1 MNKTITLF
9 GTEYVMTKI
18 NLITAPDKIYNED
31 LSILLVN
38 PSDELKEEFNKLLES
53 SNIDTLNLYYFAE
66 SEDNNQEW
74 LLDVINFVNYIILDV
89 DQCYDTKWL
98 VGYILNNSKT
108 YWLTKQSNMLYNT
121 INNNRVYA
129 LDWIENVLK
138 TGGSIETEI

>member
-1 MNKTITLF
+1 
-9 GTEYVMTKI
+9 MTKI

-53 SNIDTLNLYYFAE
+53 SNIGTLNLYYFAE

>member
-1 MNKTITLF
+1 
-9 GTEYVMTKI
+9 MTKI

-53 SNIDTLNLYYFAE
+53 ANIDTLNLYYFAE

>member
-1 MNKTITLF
+1 
-9 GTEYVMTKI
+9 MTKI

>member
-1 MNKTITLF
+1 
-9 GTEYVMTKI
+9 MTKI

-53 SNIDTLNLYYFAE
+53 ANIDTLNLYYFAE

-108 YWLTKQSNMLYNT
+108 YWLTNQSNMLYNT

>member
-1 MNKTITLF
+1 
-9 GTEYVMTKI
+9 MTKI

-31 LSILLVN
+31 LSILLIN
-38 PSDELKEEFNKLLES
+38 PSDDLKEEFNKLLES
-53 SNIDTLNLYYFAE
+53 ANIDTLNLYYFSE

-74 LLDVINFVNYIILDV
+74 LLDVLNFVNYIILDV